1 MYPRSPLASIKKF
14 HQELVALRQDLHAHP
29 ELGFQELR
37 TSGIV
42 AGALEA
48 LGVEVHRGIGKTGV
62 VGVIRG
68 QRHDSGLS
76 VGLRADMDA
85 LPIKEEGNAAYCS
98 TVSGL
103 MHACGHDG
111 HTTVLLGAA
120 KYLMQHR
127 HFNGTAV
134 LIFQPAEEGLGGA
147 QAMVDEGLFERFP
160 CDSIYALH
168 NWPALP
174 AGTIGINPGPMMAAS
189 DRWEVTIEGRGGHGA
204 HPYQTIDPIVVAAQ
218 IITALQTIV
227 SRNVHPLESAVIS
240 VGHIQAGSAKAPS
253 VIPGRALLVGT
264 VRTFSDAVQQVVES
278 RMRALIASVA
288 QAFGATAELKYHRS
302 YPATINSAKQANFVA
317 DVATELFG
325 AEHVVRDL
333 IPSMG
338 SEDFSYM
345 LKKRP
350 GAYFR
355 LGQGGAEQGR
365 LLHNANFDFND
376 AVIPVGSAMFAA
388 LVERSMP
395 LEK

>member
-1 MYPRSPLASIKKF
+1 MYPRSPLASIQKF

-147 QAMVDEGLFERFP
+147 QAMVEDGLFERFP

-204 HPYQTIDPIVVAAQ
+204 HPYQTIDPIIVAAQ

-227 SRNVHPLESAVIS
+227 SRNVHPVESAVIS

>member
-1 MYPRSPLASIKKF
+1 MYPRSPLASIQKF
-14 HQELVALRQDLHAHP
+14 HQELIALRRDLHANP
-29 ELGFQELR
+29 EIGFQEVR

-48 LGVEVHRGIGKTGV
+48 LGVEVHRGVGKTGV

-76 VGLRADMDA
+76 IGLRADMDA
-85 LPIKEEGNAAYCS
+85 LPIKEEGDVAYCS
-98 TVSGL
+98 TVPGL

-111 HTTVLLGAA
+111 HTTVLLGTA
-120 KYLMQHR
+120 KYLMQNR
-127 HFNGTAV
+127 AFNGTAV

-147 QAMVDEGLFERFP
+147 KAMVDDGLFERFP

-189 DRWEVTIEGRGGHGA
+189 DRWEVTVEGRGGHGA
-204 HPYQTIDPIVVAAQ
+204 HPYQTIDPIVVAAH
-218 IITALQTIV
+218 IVTALQTIV
-227 SRNVHPLESAVIS
+227 SRNVHPVESAVIS
-240 VGHIQAGSAKAPS
+240 LGHIQAGSPTAPS
-253 VIPGRALLVGT
+253 VIPSRAHLVGT
-264 VRTFSDAVQQVVES
+264 VRTFSDTVQKLVES

-288 QAFGATAELKYHRS
+288 EAFGATAELKYQRS
-302 YPATINSAKQANFVA
+302 YPATINSAQQANFLA
-317 DVATELFG
+317 DVATDLFG
-325 AEHVVRDL
+325 AENVVRDL

-345 LKKRP
+345 LQKRP

-365 LLHNANFDFND
+365 FLHNAKFDFND
-376 AVIPVGSAMFAA
+376 EVIPVGSALFAA

>member
-1 MYPRSPLASIKKF
+1 MYQRSPLASIQKF

-48 LGVEVHRGIGKTGV
+48 LGVEVHRGIGRTGV

-147 QAMVDEGLFERFP
+147 QAMVEDGLFERFP

-204 HPYQTIDPIVVAAQ
+204 HPYQTIDPIIVAAQ

-325 AEHVVRDL
+325 AERVVRDL

>member
-1 MYPRSPLASIKKF
+1 MYPRSPLASIQKF

-68 QRHDSGLS
+68 QQHDSGLS

-98 TVSGL
+98 TVPGL

-147 QAMVDEGLFERFP
+147 QAMVEDGLFERFP

-174 AGTIGINPGPMMAAS
+174 TGTIGINPGPMMAAS

-204 HPYQTIDPIVVAAQ
+204 HPYQTIDPIIVAAQ

-227 SRNVHPLESAVIS
+227 SRNVHPVESAVIS

-278 RMRALIASVA
+278 RMRALIASIA

-325 AEHVVRDL
+325 AERVVRDL

>member
-1 MYPRSPLASIKKF
+1 MYPRSPLASIQKF

-68 QRHDSGLS
+68 QQHDSGLS

-98 TVSGL
+98 TVPGL

-147 QAMVDEGLFERFP
+147 QAMVEDGLFERFP

-174 AGTIGINPGPMMAAS
+174 TGTIGINPGPMMAAS

-227 SRNVHPLESAVIS
+227 SRNVHPVESAVIS

-278 RMRALIASVA
+278 RMRALIASIA

-317 DVATELFG
+317 DVATDLFG
-325 AEHVVRDL
+325 AAHVVRDL

>member
-1 MYPRSPLASIKKF
+1 MYQRSPLASIQKF

-48 LGVEVHRGIGKTGV
+48 LGVEVHRGIGRTGV

-147 QAMVDEGLFERFP
+147 QAMVEDGLFERFP

-204 HPYQTIDPIVVAAQ
+204 HPYQTIDPIIVAAQ

>member
-1 MYPRSPLASIKKF
+1 MYPRSPLASIQKF

-48 LGVEVHRGIGKTGV
+48 LGIEVHRGVGKTGV

-98 TVSGL
+98 TVPGL

-147 QAMVDEGLFERFP
+147 QAMVEDGLFERFP

-174 AGTIGINPGPMMAAS
+174 TGTIGINPGPMMAAS

-227 SRNVHPLESAVIS
+227 SRNVHPVESAVIS

-278 RMRALIASVA
+278 RMRALIASIA

-317 DVATELFG
+317 DVATDLFG
-325 AEHVVRDL
+325 AAHVVRDL